1 MQTLVDL
8 KNVSKVFTQGKV
20 QLTALHDVN
29 LSIQTG
35 EFVVLR
41 GVSGSGKST
50 LLNVMGGL
58 LPPTTGQINL
68 LGQAFYAQTDAK
80 QSQLRK
86 HHIGFIFQQFYLIPT
101 LTVFENVELPLRL
114 LASKDADNQVNAM
127 LEQLGLT
134 TLANHK
140 PAELSGGQQQRV
152 ALARAMVK
160 RPQYIVADEPTASL
174 DASNSTMILNM
185 LKQANQ
191 HHGNTMILTSH
202 DPDIVQKVSPTR
214 VITLRDGELC

>member
-20 QLTALHDVN
+20 QFNALHDVN

-68 LGQAFYAQTDAK
+68 LGQAFYAQPDAK

-101 LTVFENVELPLRL
+101 LTVFENVELPLKL
-114 LASKDADNQVNAM
+114 LASKDAANQVNAM
-127 LEQLGLT
+127 LEQLGLA